1 MHGEVT
7 EEFLNDVTW
16 KGLTETLSEWG
27 SEDLEQ
33 IEDPALRDAM
43 LEFRDTLLTKMI
55 VYAADM
61 ILSTKD
67 KGHA

>member
-16 KGLTETLSEWG
+16 KGLTETLREWG

-33 IEDPALRDAM
+33 IEDPALRNAM
-43 LEFRDTLLTKMI
+43 LEFKDTLIKMI
-55 VYAADM
+55 AYVSDT

>member
-16 KGLTETLSEWG
+16 KGLTETLREWG

-33 IEDPALRDAM
+33 IEDDDANNYYGSAYWWDSHVCSV
-43 LEFRDTLLTKMI
+43 LPC
-55 VYAADM
+55 
-61 ILSTKD
+61 
-67 KGHA
+67 